1 MGYNEHTAD
10 IVELKSEHNTS
21 GGLLMEYIGVFL
33 GGLVAGAVFVLI
45 INRFLKKDTATTFSA
60 LSFEALS
67 KNSEEFLKLANEA
80 LSKQTATGAGEL
92 ESKKK
97 LIDQTLEGIRG
108 NLQKVETLVTDF
120 SKDREKKYGELSTQL
135 KATAEQTGK
144 LQDTTNQLHTAL
156 ASTRIRGQWGERMAE
171 DVLRLAGFIENINYR
186 KQKVLESTTS
196 RPDFTF
202 MLPQDLIINMD
213 VKFPLDN
220 YMKFM
225 NEESDL
231 QKQAYKEQFLRDVR
245 QRIKEVTTRDY
256 INPEENTVDYVLVF
270 IPNEQVYRF
279 INENDREFIDE
290 ALKNKVVVCSP
301 LSLYA
306 ILAVIRQAVDNFNME
321 KTASE
326 MMALFRS
333 FNKQWDAFKSSM
345 SKMGKKLDDAKEE
358 YNRLLSTRTN
368 QLERP
373 LRKINDLRQQKG
385 ISELSPAEEEQLLNG
400 ANENNLLLTANQDE
414 PEE

>member
-1 MGYNEHTAD
+1 
-10 IVELKSEHNTS
+10 
-21 GGLLMEYIGVFL
+21 MEYIGVFL
-33 GGLVAGAVFVLI
+33 GGLFVGAIFVLI
-45 INRFLKKDTATTFSA
+45 LNRFLKKDTVTTFSA

-67 KNSEEFLKLANEA
+67 RNSEEFLKLANEA

-97 LIDQTLEGIRG
+97 LIDQTLEGIKG
-108 NLQKVETLVTDF
+108 NLLKVETLVTDF
-120 SKDREKKYGELSTQL
+120 SKDREKKYGELSNQL

-156 ASTRIRGQWGERMAE
+156 ASTRVRGQWGERMAE
-171 DVLRLAGFIENINYR
+171 DVLRLAGFIENINYK
-186 KQKVLESTTS
+186 KQKTMETTTS

-202 MLPQDLIINMD
+202 MLPQSLIINMD

-220 YMKFM
+220 YMKYV
-225 NEESDL
+225 NEESDI
-231 QKQAYKEQFLRDVR
+231 QKQAYKEQLLRDVR

-270 IPNEQVYRF
+270 IPNEQVYCF
-279 INENDREFIDE
+279 IHENDRELIDE

-306 ILAVIRQAVDNFNME
+306 ILAVIRQAVDSFNME
-321 KTASE
+321 KTASQI
-326 MMALFRS
+326 LSLLGS
-333 FNKQWDAFKSSM
+333 FYKQWDAFKSSM
-345 SKMGKKLDDAKEE
+345 SKMGKRLDDAKDE
-358 YNRLLSTRTN
+358 YDRLLSTRTN

-385 ISELSPAEEEQLLNG
+385 IPELSPAEEEQLLNG
-400 ANENNLLLTANQDE
+400 TDESNLLLAANQDE
-414 PEE
+414 SEE

>member
-1 MGYNEHTAD
+1 
-10 IVELKSEHNTS
+10 
-21 GGLLMEYIGVFL
+21 MEYIGVFL
-33 GGLVAGAVFVLI
+33 GGLFVGALFVLI
-45 INRFLKKDTATTFSA
+45 INRFLKKDTVTTFSA

-97 LIDQTLEGIRG
+97 LIDQTLDGIKG
-108 NLQKVETLVTDF
+108 NLQKMETLVTDF
-120 SKDREKKYGELSTQL
+120 SKDREKKYGELSIQL

-144 LQDTTNQLHTAL
+144 LQETTNKLHTAL
-156 ASTRIRGQWGERMAE
+156 ASTTMRGQWGERMAE
-171 DVLRLAGFIENINYR
+171 DILRLAGFIEDVNYR
-186 KQKVLESTTS
+186 KQKTLETTAS

-202 MLPQDLIINMD
+202 MLPKNLILNMD
-213 VKFPLDN
+213 VKFPLTN
-220 YMKFM
+220 YLNYM
-225 NEESDL
+225 NEESESD
-231 QKQAYKEQFLRDVR
+231 KQNYKQQFLRDVR
-245 QRIKEVTTRDY
+245 QRVKEVTTRDY

-270 IPNEQVYRF
+270 IPNEQVYYF
-279 INENDREFIDE
+279 IHENDSTFIDD

-306 ILAVIRQAVDNFNME
+306 ILAVIHQAVESFNME

-326 MMALFRS
+326 MLALFGS
-333 FNKQWDAFKSSM
+333 FNKQWEAFKSSM
-345 SKMGKKLDDAKEE
+345 SKMGKRIDEAKKE
-358 YNRLLSTRTN
+358 YDSLVSTRSN

-385 ISELSPAEEEQLLNG
+385 IPELSPAEEEQMLDI
-400 ANENNLLLTANQDE
+400 ADERSLLLTPEQDE
-414 PEE
+414 SE